1 MIYQYINR
9 SNVGLFGWKME
20 QRWWCGTNTYNPR
33 SSFQFKVAFMWTAK
47 EGVLD
52 WEINKN
58 KEEEG
63 DYRARE
69 RDGDGNSQKIDAQA
83 DVFFKDHGCHNR

>member
-1 MIYQYINR
+1 
-9 SNVGLFGWKME
+9 
-20 QRWWCGTNTYNPR
+20 
-33 SSFQFKVAFMWTAK
+33 MWTAK

-52 WEINKN
+52 WRINKS

-69 RDGDGNSQKIDAQA
+69 RDGDGNSQKIDAEA

>member
-1 MIYQYINR
+1 
-9 SNVGLFGWKME
+9 
-20 QRWWCGTNTYNPR
+20 
-33 SSFQFKVAFMWTAK
+33 MWTAK

-52 WEINKN
+52 LGINKS

-69 RDGDGNSQKIDAQA
+69 RDGDGNSQKIDAEA
-83 DVFFKDHGCHNR
+83 DVSFKDHGCHNR